1 MVWDRAGRSTPRFIV
16 GIVAVLAATASLT
29 CASDGVPPGAS
40 EPAPV
45 RIVSLLPQ
53 VTELLVALGESDRLV
68 GRITSESD
76 SVLRRLPDIG
86 DPVTPN
92 LELIAR
98 LDPDLVIAWKG
109 ADAAGDLLELFGRER
124 VWLTASERL
133 VDLWANLEHLGQIL
147 HREAEAEALAGR
159 LRRELT
165 LIEEATV
172 TRRAPGV
179 LYVVWD
185 DPPIAAGPGSFLHE
199 LIGIA
204 GGRNVFADLELAW
217 PTVSFEGIVARDPDL
232 VIRPVND
239 PDSAPLAERNGWK
252 LVPAVRRGD
261 VHVVDHEL
269 FAAPG
274 IRVVDAARTLAR
286 AFHPTLRTSAILE
299 PEPSMMEER

>member
-1 MVWDRAGRSTPRFIV
+1 MVWDRAGRSTPRFTV
-16 GIVAVLAATASLT
+16 GMVAVLATTAFVTCADSGPPTAS
-29 CASDGVPPGAS
+29 A
-40 EPAPV
+40 PAPA

-68 GRITSESD
+68 GRIASESD
-76 SVLRRLPDIG
+76 SMLRRLPDVG

-109 ADAAGDLLELFGRER
+109 ADAAADLLELFGRER

-133 VDLWANLEHLGQIL
+133 VDLWANLEHLGHVL
-147 HREAEAEALAGR
+147 HREAEAEALVGR

-204 GGRNVFADLELAW
+204 GGRNVFADLKLAW
-217 PTVSFEGIVARDPDL
+217 PTVSFEGIVARDPAI

-239 PDSAPLAERNGWK
+239 PESSPLAERNGWK

-261 VHVVDHEL
+261 VYVVDPEL

-286 AFHPTLRTSAILE
+286 AFHPTLPASAILD

>member
-1 MVWDRAGRSTPRFIV
+1 MVWDRAGRSTPRLIV
-16 GIVAVLAATASLT
+16 GMVAVLAAAACLVCGPDAAPPTA
-29 CASDGVPPGAS
+29 A
-40 EPAPV
+40 EPAPA
-45 RIVSLLPQ
+45 RIVSFLPQ
-53 VTELLVALGESDRLV
+53 VTELLVALGESDRLA
-68 GRITSESD
+68 GRISSESD
-76 SVLRRLPDIG
+76 SLLRRLPDVG
-86 DPVTPN
+86 NPVTPN

-133 VDLWANLEHLGQIL
+133 ADLWTNLEHLGHIL

-159 LRRELT
+159 LQRELT
-165 LIEEATV
+165 RIEQTTAA
-172 TRRAPGV
+172 RPAPGV

-204 GGRNVFADLELAW
+204 GGRNVFADVKLAW
-217 PTVSFEGIVARDPDL
+217 PTVSFEGIVARDPDI
-232 VIRPVND
+232 VIRPVTD
-239 PDSAPLAERNGWK
+239 RDAGPLSGRNGWK

-261 VHVVDHEL
+261 VHVVDPEL

-299 PEPSMMEER
+299 PEPSIMEE